1 MGRISVDAVSFSYQ
15 EQTVL
20 EDINL
25 EIATGEFIV
34 VVGPNGAG
42 KSTLLKIMA
51 GLLQPQRGRV
61 MIGAENLN
69 EAQRSRQIAYVP
81 QHYSAHTP
89 GFPATVEEI
98 VALGVLRDRNTTRQ
112 ARQHI
117 VNHMIELVGVTDLAK
132 RRIGELSG
140 GQQQRVMVAMA
151 LAANPQVMLL
161 DEPTSG
167 IDFEASS
174 KIYSLLK
181 ELNRNLKITVVMVSH
196 DMDKAL
202 HYADK
207 VACINRGLC
216 FYGASADF
224 DFDHIKTKHYWY
236 YAGR

>member
-1 MGRISVDAVSFSYQ
+1 MGQISLDKVCFSYP

-20 EDINL
+20 SDISL
-25 EIATGEFIV
+25 EISSGDFVV

-42 KSTLLKIMA
+42 KSTLIKIIA
-51 GLLQPQRGRV
+51 GLLKPQNGRV
-61 MIGAENLN
+61 MFGDANLT
-69 EAQRSRQIAYVP
+69 EAQRSSRIAYVP

-98 VALGVLRDRNTTRQ
+98 VELGVLRDPHTTRRGQ
-112 ARQHI
+112 RHI
-117 VNHMIELVGVTDLAK
+117 VNHMLELVGAADLAK

-151 LAANPQVMLL
+151 LASNPQIMLL

-167 IDFEASS
+167 IDFEASAR
-174 KIYSLLK
+174 IYELLK
-181 ELNRNLKITVVMVSH
+181 ELNRNLNITVVMISH
-196 DMDKAL
+196 DMEKAL
-202 HYADK
+202 RYADK

-224 DFDHIKTKHYWY
+224 DFSHIQTRHSWY